1 MIHVCF
7 CFSDKTERYSKF
19 VGTSMLSIFENTSSP
34 VTVHILHDNTLSQD
48 NRNKLLTLVKSRN
61 QLVKFYN
68 IESLCADKLAAIKKF
83 FPSINKTRYTFGAF
97 YRLFI
102 PTVLPADVSK
112 AIYLD
117 GDIIV
122 TLDIN
127 ELWQIEL
134 GEKIFGVVTEAENR
148 VNAASFFMLCRNNVL
163 KAEDYFNSGVI
174 LMNLDALRT
183 SESTMTK
190 GIHFLVENSIYNQ
203 FPYQDVLNYCFATQT
218 LKLPLKFNMLV
229 KNWRKINLEENKAIY
244 HYAGGKSFGLDMR
257 DQFHKLWMSYFVR
270 TPFLDEE
277 TIGRLC
283 SELLKFCT
291 LVQKNAASLSSTVA
305 GKNRAF
311 FVDPE
316 KIDALRKNFSIRDDE
331 FLIIPGENEDS
342 VQTLIDTMKTLKGR
356 YVFFIMTKKL
366 FKKNFPLDK
375 LTKEGFVEGID
386 FIKGWEF
393 LPENTSEFNSHQ
405 LVKTM

>member
-134 GEKIFGVVTEAENR
+134 GEKIFGVVTEAENK
-148 VNAASFFMLCRNNVL
+148 VNAASFFILCRNNVL

-190 GIHFLVENSIYNQ
+190 GIHFLVENSTYNQ

-244 HYAGGKSFGLDMR
+244 HYAGGKSFGLNMR

-291 LVQKNAASLSSTVA
+291 SVQNNAASLSSTVA